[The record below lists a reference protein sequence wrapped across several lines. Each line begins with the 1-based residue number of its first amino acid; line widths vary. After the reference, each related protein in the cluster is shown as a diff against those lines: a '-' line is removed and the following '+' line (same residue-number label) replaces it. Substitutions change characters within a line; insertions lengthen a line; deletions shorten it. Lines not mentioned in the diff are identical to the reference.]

1 MIEAKNI
8 SKEYTETI
16 KKAWLG
22 KKEKKK
28 TLAVKGIDIN
38 IPEGKIVGLL
48 GVNGA
53 GKTTT
58 VKLLSTL
65 LSPTGGSITI
75 DGFDAV
81 KNHMKAKQI
90 INMIT
95 GGERNLYWRLTGKEN
110 MEYFGRLYGLK
121 GDELAQRI
129 SSVLKIVNLDD
140 AKDTPVER
148 YSKGMKQRLQIARGL
163 INSPKYLFL
172 DEPTLGLD
180 IVIAKELRTYI
191 ASLAHIHGK
200 GILLTTHYL
209 QEAEELCDYIY
220 IIHEGVIVGKG
231 TCETLKKMLKGES
244 EKEGE
249 IKLED
254 VILSAIGYSEGR
266 HEEMV

>member
-1 MIEAKNI
+1 MIEAKKI
-8 SKEYTETI
+8 SKEYVETI
-16 KKAWLG
+16 RNSWLG

-28 TLAVKGIDIN
+28 TIAVKGIDISV
-38 IPEGKIVGLL
+38 PEGKIVGLL

-65 LSPTGGSITI
+65 LSPTSGGIEI

-81 KNHMKAKQI
+81 KNHMKAKRM

-95 GGERNLYWRLTGKEN
+95 GGERNLYWRLTGREN

-121 GDELAQRI
+121 GDELTQRI
-129 SSVLKIVNLDD
+129 SEVLRIVNLDE
-140 AKDTPVER
+140 AKDVSVER

-180 IVIAKELRTYI
+180 IVIAKELRDYI
-191 ASLAHIHGK
+191 ASLAHVYGK

-220 IIHEGVIVGKG
+220 IIHKGEIVSEG
-231 TCETLKKMLKGES
+231 TCAALKGLFRGN
-244 EKEGE
+244 KNE

-254 VILSAIGYSEGR
+254 VILSAIGYREIN
-266 HEEMV
+266 HE